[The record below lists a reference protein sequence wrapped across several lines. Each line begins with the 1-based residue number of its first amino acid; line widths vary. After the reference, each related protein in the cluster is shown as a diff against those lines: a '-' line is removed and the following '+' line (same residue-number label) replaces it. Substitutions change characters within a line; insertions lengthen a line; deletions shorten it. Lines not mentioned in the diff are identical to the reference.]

1 MPLPPEPTTDCSR
14 YPAHP
19 RQVGI
24 ARKCAEGVATR
35 WGADQQT
42 VDSVASVL
50 TELVANAVIHACTP
64 RGREVG
70 VTLRLL
76 DNYLRIEVRDADPTS
91 LAPCAEPSEQAD
103 LQHLAG
109 NGRGL
114 LLVDQLCD
122 GRWGSADEVIGKT
135 VWAEVPLRRAAENS
149 AQEPL
154 ATEPDPDLCQR
165 TGAP

>member
-1 MPLPPEPTTDCSR
+1 MPLPPEPTTDRSR

-24 ARKCAEGVATR
+24 ARKRAEGVAAR
-35 WGADQQT
+35 WGADQRT

-50 TELVANAVIHACTP
+50 AELVANAVIHACAP
-64 RGREVG
+64 RGHEVG

-76 DNYLRIEVRDADPTS
+76 DNYLRIEVRDADPAP

-103 LQHLAG
+103 LQHLAD

-154 ATEPDPDLCQR
+154 ATEPDPDLCQWIK
-165 TGAP
+165 AP